1 MDLLKSHPLWT
12 KRDYLLTGN
21 PLPDPGHNCAFLDT
35 AGEHTWQSSP
45 CSRKLGYICH
55 KDGTSPAP
63 PQSKRKTHE
72 ILQCK
77 VTNAVPVFN
86 DPCLTSSSCR
96 FFPPQLS
103 KGFVPTPGFPTMAT
117 AFTSIVLLKHGP
129 MLRKSAAK
137 KEETSS
143 ASTMWR
149 SRALS
154 FLSLDLV
161 CKKHKITNI
170 ALLFPSFFIFCTVV
184 LSLAKTSVK
193 PFVNTISWSN
203 TFSLS
208 AASNDELWIG
218 FNDIRTEGLFD
229 WSDHSSVSF
238 TSWTF
243 GKPSVSTDAEDCVL
257 ITGEVREVM

>member
-1 MDLLKSHPLWT
+1 MPFLTRLDSTPGKVHPAPRSSATSATKTELLQ
-12 KRDYLLTGN
+12 LLPKVKKNT
-21 PLPDPGHNCAFLDT
+21 
-35 AGEHTWQSSP
+35 QSSP
-45 CSRKLGYICH
+45 RYC
-55 KDGTSPAP
+55 
-63 PQSKRKTHE
+63 
-72 ILQCK
+72 ILWTRSLCDHNIFI
-77 VTNAVPVFN
+77 V
-86 DPCLTSSSCR
+86 SS
-96 FFPPQLS
+96 FQPQLS
-103 KGFVPTPGFPTMAT
+103 KGFVLTPGFPTTAT

-161 CKKHKITNI
+161 HKKHKITK
-170 ALLFPSFFIFCTVV
+170 LFLSLFYNVYTVV
-184 LSLAKTSVK
+184 LSLVKTSVK
-193 PFVNTISWSN
+193 SFLNTISRSH
-203 TFSLS
+203 TFLLS
-208 AASNDELWIG
+208 AASIDELWIG

-243 GKPSVSTDAEDCVL
+243 GKPAVSTDAEDCVL
-257 ITGEVREVM
+257 ITGEVREVI